1 MSEVSWAKELGIDMG
16 ELMAEHP
23 LSRESLLEAGACEAK
38 ARRYWSKDRIL
49 ARVEPERQ
57 PDWYSTKPEGYRWIS
72 VEDLAK
78 RLSIGTTTVRSWI
91 EQGLLPEKQPGEP
104 GLRMSQSEID
114 YLYAPIAAKRA
125 KKVAQVVVEPEK
137 IAVKRTR
144 VKNYVF
150 TEAQMRVAERSLN
163 AGGAV

>member
-1 MSEVSWAKELGIDMG
+1 MSEVSWAAELGIDMG

-23 LSRESLLEAGACEAK
+23 LSRESLLEARASARK
-38 ARRYWSKDRIL
+38 AEKYWSKDRML
-49 ARVEPERQ
+49 ARVEAHSDPV
-57 PDWYSTKPEGYRWIS
+57 T
-72 VEDLAK
+72 VE
-78 RLSIGTTTVRSWI
+78 T
-91 EQGLLPEKQPGEP
+91 
-104 GLRMSQSEID
+104 
-114 YLYAPIAAKRA
+114 
-125 KKVAQVVVEPEK
+125 VVEPVE

>member
-16 ELMAEHP
+16 DLYAEHP
-23 LSRESLLEAGACEAK
+23 THGSQVRQAK
-38 ARRYWSKDRIL
+38 QAEKASERYWEAERFLAQLFDRP
-49 ARVEPERQ
+49 V
-57 PDWYSTKPEGYRWIS
+57 G
-72 VEDLAK
+72 
-78 RLSIGTTTVRSWI
+78 
-91 EQGLLPEKQPGEP
+91 
-104 GLRMSQSEID
+104 SEV
-114 YLYAPIAAKRA
+114 P
-125 KKVAQVVVEPEK
+125 VK